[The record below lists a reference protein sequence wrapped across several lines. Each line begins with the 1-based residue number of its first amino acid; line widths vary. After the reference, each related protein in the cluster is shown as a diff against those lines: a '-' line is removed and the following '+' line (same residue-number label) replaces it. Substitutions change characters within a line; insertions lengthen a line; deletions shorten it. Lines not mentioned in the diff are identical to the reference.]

1 LLVIGGG
8 IQTVQDW
15 IAILGLTGAVGLM
28 VTALLTIGVAS
39 FLTAGVLC
47 LIWRYRGKLVRDHN
61 LRLMRFGIPPFP
73 SFHLLNALR
82 IPRPVFRVELGGM
95 RGVALTLA
103 VVALGFG
110 IAFAVV
116 IVSTDDTPVWPESG
130 AEYALPVV
138 FGEKL
143 DPDPETPGERSMTL
157 LAGFADGARLD
168 KVVLKNL
175 DLGKSGLTDAFVIQ
189 RGSGV
194 TGSNAYVWVGEV
206 TITNSSARTLN
217 WGNMELGTV
226 SLSPKT
232 DGHAQEITVDNT
244 IPDLVIDSDR
254 GSGTYTAEDSKVDRV
269 ILQINGNNGVS
280 IGELIVDGVTAHTG
294 DWQWDWLKAGK
305 LTMDSSNEIGTGDGI
320 DLSDANWANTIKARS
335 ITDSIIDTPI
345 SVR

>member
-1 LLVIGGG
+1 VRIKLGPKTITLNTIRFPRTIPGFRPISPFRIPLPKIIKIGGSKAAFLSLG
-8 IQTVQDW
+8 FVL
-15 IAILGLTGAVGLM
+15 AGFGLTMFLVAV
-28 VTALLTIGVAS
+28 TDNTELL
-39 FLTAGVLC
+39 
-47 LIWRYRGKLVRDHN
+47 W
-61 LRLMRFGIPPFP
+61 P
-73 SFHLLNALR
+73 
-82 IPRPVFRVELGGM
+82 
-95 RGVALTLA
+95 
-103 VVALGFG
+103 
-110 IAFAVV
+110 
-116 IVSTDDTPVWPESG
+116 TPG
-130 AEYALPVV
+130 AEYELPSII
-138 FGEKL
+138 GEAL
-143 DPDPETPGERSMTL
+143 DPDPETPLEGSMTL

-194 TGSNAYVWVGEV
+194 TGSSAYVWVGEV

-254 GSGTYTAEDSKVDRV
+254 GAGTYTAEDSRVDRV

-294 DWQWDWLKAGK
+294 DFQWDWLKAGK
-305 LTMDSSNEIGTGDGI
+305 LTMDSSNEIGSGNGI

-335 ITDSIIDTPI
+335 ITDSIVDTPI